1 MISNLLSSNGGSG
14 SWWILLIL
22 VAVLVIMYIISFV
35 RRKKYNQQT
44 VDMLESLKPGD
55 KIKTYSGIYGTIVS
69 IRETTDGKVVTIE
82 TGDEKHKSYTSIDS
96 NAIYCIDKKE
106 DIVYDTNGNIIEP
119 ASSTDSTETKENEDV
134 KVEQTDAEVTEENKT
149 ESVEN
154 AEVVEQ
160 ENAETEAN
168 EPEKKKKSRK
178 KNN

>member
-1 MISNLLSSNGGSG
+1 MISNLLTNNGGSS
-14 SWWILLIL
+14 SWWILLVL
-22 VAVLVIMYIISFV
+22 VAILVIMYIISFV

-106 DIVYDTNGNIIEP
+106 DIVYDANGNIVEP
-119 ASSTDSTETKENEDV
+119 AGSAETTNNENDKVEETTETSKGAEVSDNEEENV
-134 KVEQTDAEVTEENKT
+134 KVTEET
-149 ESVEN
+149 
-154 AEVVEQ
+154 
-160 ENAETEAN
+160 AETE

>member
-1 MISNLLSSNGGSG
+1 MISNLLTNNGGSS
-14 SWWILLIL
+14 SWWILLVL
-22 VAVLVIMYIISFV
+22 VAILVIMYIISFV

-106 DIVYDTNGNIIEP
+106 DIVYDANGNIVEP
-119 ASSTDSTETKENEDV
+119 AGSAEIANNENDKVEETTETSKEAEVSDNEEENV
-134 KVEQTDAEVTEENKT
+134 KVTEET
-149 ESVEN
+149 
-154 AEVVEQ
+154 
-160 ENAETEAN
+160 AETE